1 MTITDDAICELFV
14 SHGLRCT
21 RQRQAIYASLYEGQ
35 DHPTAEALHQRVS
48 PKLDGVSLATV
59 YNTLEAFCAAGIVRR
74 LHGDATGS
82 ARYDAT
88 REPHV
93 HLRCRESGQVQDAPD
108 DVSRLIFERIPEHLI
123 RRIEAD
129 LGFEVDDLRIELIG
143 RPRAATA

>member
-1 MTITDDAICELFV
+1 MTITDDAICELFA

-74 LHGDATGS
+74 LPGDANGS

-88 REPHV
+88 REPHL
-93 HLRCRESGQVQDAPD
+93 HLRCRASGQVQDAPH
-108 DVSRLIFERIPEHLI
+108 DVSRLIFDRIPDQLI
-123 RRIEAD
+123 RKIESE
-129 LGFEVDDLRIELIG
+129 LGFEVEDLRIELVG
-143 RPRAATA
+143 RSRAAL